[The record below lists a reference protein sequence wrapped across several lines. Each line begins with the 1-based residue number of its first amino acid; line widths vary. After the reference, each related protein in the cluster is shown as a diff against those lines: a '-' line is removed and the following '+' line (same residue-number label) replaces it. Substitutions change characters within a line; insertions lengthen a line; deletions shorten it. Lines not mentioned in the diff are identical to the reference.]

1 MAYKIAVVGG
11 KDIVTAFQ
19 LIGFD
24 VYPSYTAEET
34 RRTID
39 KLAKED
45 YGIIY
50 LTEELADLIPETIRR
65 YDALPTPSI
74 TLIPTNRGSLGIGS
88 DRINDNVE
96 KAIGSNILQG
106 GD

>member
-1 MAYKIAVVGG
+1 MAYKIAVIGS
-11 KDIVTAFQ
+11 KDVVTAFQ

-24 VYPSYTAEET
+24 VYPSYEAKET
-34 RRTID
+34 RQIID
-39 KLAKED
+39 RLAGEG

-50 LTEELADLIPETIRR
+50 LTEDLAELIPETIRR
-65 YDALPTPSI
+65 YDEKPTPAI
-74 TLIPTNRGSLGIGS
+74 TLIPTNKGSRGIGIH
-88 DRINDNVE
+88 RINDNVE